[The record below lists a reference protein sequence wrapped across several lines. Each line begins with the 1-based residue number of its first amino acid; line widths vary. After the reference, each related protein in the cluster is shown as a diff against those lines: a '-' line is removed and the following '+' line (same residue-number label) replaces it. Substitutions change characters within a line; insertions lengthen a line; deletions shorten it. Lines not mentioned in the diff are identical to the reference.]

1 MDVLIVVFNVLLS
14 LFAGVVW
21 VWSGITL
28 SRYVKEGKSAL
39 VGFTWFWIF
48 NPTWFTKEGQS
59 TFRKERLRFVSAMLL
74 VAVLVLGQV
83 TLCG

>member
-1 MDVLIVVFNVLLS
+1 MEVLIVIANVSIS
-14 LFAGVVW
+14 LFAGFVW

-48 NPTWFTKEGQS
+48 NPEWFTEEGQA
-59 TFRKERLRFVSAMLL
+59 TFRKERMRFVSAMLL
-74 VAVLVLGQV
+74 VTILG
-83 TLCG
+83 LGR